1 MLKTLLKEQV
11 FEGNLK
17 EEIKEYINLVEQ
29 FNLLK
34 NRTWAERRLKNMIRY
49 NDDISISDI
58 NEEPTQQNFHKL
70 IEGICGNR
78 NKLLYYVVQVT

>member
-1 MLKTLLKEQV
+1 M
-11 FEGNLK
+11 
-17 EEIKEYINLVEQ
+17 VEQ

-58 NEEPTQQNFHKL
+58 NEEPT
-70 IEGICGNR
+70 
-78 NKLLYYVVQVT
+78 